1 MSDDPLRTKT
11 DGGGLDLRGPL
22 SRTIPVIKVA
32 FRPQSRLLEEKV
44 RNTILRLK
52 EGGVTF
58 GTGSF
63 ASVRTMEGFCHFPNI
78 DALTGNRSEL
88 EDNSFTV
95 IDHDPSRRSFC
106 ISGEGEGTIAMEIS
120 WFCLR
125 AFPEDVLVI
134 GIPTDD
140 GKGGNVPEGT
150 QERLEHYLGLL
161 REWKTSR
168 KVASSGYSLFRGQD
182 IKVTAEQLTDV
193 RK

>member
-1 MSDDPLRTKT
+1 MTKAN
-11 DGGGLDLRGPL
+11 GEGLDLSGPL
-22 SRTIPVIKVA
+22 SRTIPTIKVA

-44 RNTILRLK
+44 KNAILRLK

-78 DALTGNRSEL
+78 HALTGNRSEL
-88 EDNSFTV
+88 ENNSFTV
-95 IDHDPSRRSFC
+95 IDHDPCRRSFC
-106 ISGEGEGTIAMEIS
+106 ISGEGEGTIALEIS

-125 AFPEDVLVI
+125 AFTEDVLVI
-134 GIPTDD
+134 GLPTGD
-140 GKGGNVPEGT
+140 GKSGNVPEGT

-161 REWKTSR
+161 KEWKTSR
-168 KVASSGYSLFRGQD
+168 KVASSGYSLYRGSD
-182 IKVTAEQLTDV
+182 LKVTAEQLTDE